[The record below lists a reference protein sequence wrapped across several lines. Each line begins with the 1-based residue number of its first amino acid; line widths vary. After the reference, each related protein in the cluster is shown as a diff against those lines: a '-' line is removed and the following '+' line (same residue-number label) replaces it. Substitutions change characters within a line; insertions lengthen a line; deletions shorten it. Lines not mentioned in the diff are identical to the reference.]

1 MTKSKPSFAQ
11 VTAAVKSIFR
21 KSLTTSSLKKQ
32 VASSLKIDENILNE
46 PNYDNLIKIQE
57 RLYSKKKS
65 KRKPVVVKAKE
76 DPICSQEIP
85 PSPAIIKQRS
95 ILPQRTPV
103 QQMMKE
109 NVLKKRKFED
119 VESDKSRKRM
129 RVEKIKELTPK
140 DMNARVKKMD
150 LPAKSPLAKWALSA
164 ANEIFA
170 QASARFDEEI
180 RKRKAAYIAGAG
192 KIASAPKESPIIE
205 ANLAKSEQISVIKKP
220 EPAPRI
226 EEQKEDSVLEP
237 PVLLGHKRD
246 TAKTN
251 EHPPALEADASEEER
266 SSESKSDSSEIKISE
281 VESIDLDTDV
291 IMEEAD
297 ALEVKVAEI
306 IEQPAIVQQKEEEK
320 AEPKPKVME
329 VKEQSELQKS
339 KEKAEPSQVISE
351 VQSAGLESDV
361 VMEEAQIVE
370 MKVAETMQQQSVP
383 KEETKAK
390 PEPKSKVLHSELQRS
405 AEEDEVLPVVE
416 QILDLQ
422 QEEEPDL
429 QQEEAPGILIL
440 DDDPTPS
447 MEEDEQ
453 EMSEPVANSEETISV
468 IEAKKTDAEDVEV
481 QANAENLSL
490 QKAVSQLRV
499 ESNSSSNHPETK
511 LQSTAETTSCGCK
524 IVSTDVQSKFVKKKS
539 KVVVMVFLPHP
550 YIFPSMLILHVKMW
564 LCCMVESH
572 LDLPKKQT
580 PVRSLTHR
588 ITDLTKTSPI
598 LPVPIKSLLKK
609 TNKKDNAA
617 QTPRRVKFTIP
628 TDAPLGGGK
637 YSRFKKSKRKQP
649 PKPLKDEEVEERIRR
664 GKIQRERKKARGN
677 GFSPRYQSPSSNGK
691 RRPKKNL
698 SPLLSSVPLQRDKIK
713 RLAGKARSNML
724 QETLK
729 KGNYRKPERPKT
741 ERRYGRG
748 KRLVASATKSA
759 KLKKL

>member
-1 MTKSKPSFAQ
+1 MTKVKPSFAQ

-21 KSLTTSSLKKQ
+21 KSLTTSSLKKH
-32 VASSLKIDENILNE
+32 VASSLKIDEKILNE

-65 KRKPVVVKAKE
+65 KRKPVVVKAKA

-85 PSPAIIKQRS
+85 SPAIIKQK
-95 ILPQRTPV
+95 INLPQRTPV

-119 VESDKSRKRM
+119 VESEKSRKRM

-140 DMNARVKKMD
+140 DMNARIKKMD
-150 LPAKSPLAKWALSA
+150 LPAKSPLAKWALST
-164 ANEIFA
+164 ANEIFT

-180 RKRKAAYIAGAG
+180 RKRKAAYIAGACKNG
-192 KIASAPKESPIIE
+192 SAPKQSPIIE
-205 ANLAKSEQISVIKKP
+205 ANLAKSEQTSVIKKP

-226 EEQKEDSVLEP
+226 QEQKEDSVLEP
-237 PVLLGHKRD
+237 PVPLGHKRD

-251 EHPPALEADASEEER
+251 EQQPPSLEADASEEER

-281 VESIDLDTDV
+281 VPSADLEADLV
-291 IMEEAD
+291 MEEAE
-297 ALEVKVAEI
+297 ALEVKAAEI
-306 IEQPAIVQQKEEEK
+306 IEEPVIVQKEEEK
-320 AEPKPKVME
+320 VEPESKTME
-329 VKEQSELQKS
+329 VKENSEPRKS
-339 KEKAEPSQVISE
+339 EEKVGPSQVISE
-351 VQSAGLESDV
+351 VPSADLETDLI
-361 VMEEAQIVE
+361 MEEVGNSE
-370 MKVAETMQQQSVP
+370 VKVVADTIEQPVQKEEENVVP
-383 KEETKAK
+383 KEMEM
-390 PEPKSKVLHSELQRS
+390 KVLHSKSEEEEEIEPSQV
-405 AEEDEVLPVVE
+405 EDE
-416 QILDLQ
+416 IF
-422 QEEEPDL
+422 DL

-440 DDDPTPS
+440 DDDPAPA

-453 EMSEPVANSEETISV
+453 ELSERPANPKETISV
-468 IEAKKTDAEDVEV
+468 IEVEKTDTEDVEGKEKV
-481 QANAENLSL
+481 EKLSL
-490 QKAVSQLRV
+490 VEKSQIAVSQPRGECNAELDS
-499 ESNSSSNHPETK
+499 SNSPETK
-511 LQSTAETTSCGCK
+511 SQSNAEETSCK
-524 IVSTDVQSKFVKKKS
+524 NISTDVENKFVKK
-539 KVVVMVFLPHP
+539 
-550 YIFPSMLILHVKMW
+550 
-564 LCCMVESH
+564 SH
-572 LDLPKKQT
+572 LDLPKKTT
-580 PVRSLTHR
+580 PVRSFTNR

-598 LPVPIKSLLKK
+598 IPASIKSLLKK
-609 TNKKDNAA
+609 NNKKDNAA

-729 KGNYRKPERPKT
+729 KGNYRKSERPKT

>member
-205 ANLAKSEQISVIKKP
+205 ANLARSEQISVIKKP

-370 MKVAETMQQQSVP
+370 VKVAETMQQQSVP

-390 PEPKSKVLHSELQRS
+390 PEPKSKVLHSELQKS

-511 LQSTAETTSCGCK
+511 LKSTAETTSCK
-524 IVSTDVQSKFVKKKS
+524 IVSTDVQSKFVKK
-539 KVVVMVFLPHP
+539 
-550 YIFPSMLILHVKMW
+550 
-564 LCCMVESH
+564 SH

>member
-1 MTKSKPSFAQ
+1 MTKPSFAQ

-21 KSLTTSSLKKQ
+21 KSLTTSSLKKH
-32 VASSLKIDENILNE
+32 VANSLKIDESILNE

-85 PSPAIIKQRS
+85 PSPAIIKQK
-95 ILPQRTPV
+95 INLPQRTPV

-119 VESDKSRKRM
+119 VESEKSRKRM
-129 RVEKIKELTPK
+129 RVEKKIKELTPK
-140 DMNARVKKMD
+140 DMNARIKKMD
-150 LPAKSPLAKWALSA
+150 LPAKSPLAKWALST
-164 ANEIFA
+164 ANEIFT

-180 RKRKAAYIAGAG
+180 RKRKAAYIAGARKNG
-192 KIASAPKESPIIE
+192 SAPKESPIIE
-205 ANLAKSEQISVIKKP
+205 ANLAKSEQTSVIKKP

-226 EEQKEDSVLEP
+226 QEQKEDSVLEP
-237 PVLLGHKRD
+237 PVPLGHKRD

-251 EHPPALEADASEEER
+251 EQPPALEADASEEER

-281 VESIDLDTDV
+281 VPSANLEADLV
-291 IMEEAD
+291 MEEAE

-306 IEQPAIVQQKEEEK
+306 IEEPVIVQTEEEK
-320 AEPKPKVME
+320 VEPEPKVME
-329 VKEQSELQKS
+329 VKEHSEPQSE
-339 KEKAEPSQVISE
+339 EKVGLSQVISE
-351 VQSAGLESDV
+351 VQSADLETDV
-361 VMEEAQIVE
+361 IMEEVGSSE
-370 MKVAETMQQQSVP
+370 VKVVADTIEQPVQKEEENVVP
-383 KEETKAK
+383 KETEM
-390 PEPKSKVLHSELQRS
+390 KVLHSKSEEEEIEPSQV
-405 AEEDEVLPVVE
+405 EDE
-416 QILDLQ
+416 IF
-422 QEEEPDL
+422 DL

-440 DDDPTPS
+440 DDDPAPA

-453 EMSEPVANSEETISV
+453 ESSERPANPKDTISV
-468 IEAKKTDAEDVEV
+468 IEVEKTACSKMEEDEQELSEHPANPKETMSVIEVEKTDTKDVEGKEKVEKLSPV
-481 QANAENLSL
+481 QKL
-490 QKAVSQLRV
+490 QIAVSQPRV
-499 ESNSSSNHPETK
+499 ECNAKLDSSNSPETK
-511 LQSTAETTSCGCK
+511 SQSNAEETSCK
-524 IVSTDVQSKFVKKKS
+524 NVSTDVENKFVKKKS
-539 KVVVMVFLPHP
+539 KVVVM
-550 YIFPSMLILHVKMW
+550 
-564 LCCMVESH
+564 SH
-572 LDLPKKQT
+572 LDLPKKTT
-580 PVRSLTHR
+580 PVRSFTNR

-598 LPVPIKSLLKK
+598 IPAPIKSLLKK

>member
-1 MTKSKPSFAQ
+1 

-21 KSLTTSSLKKQ
+21 KSLTTSSLKKH
-32 VASSLKIDENILNE
+32 VASSLKIDEKILNE

-65 KRKPVVVKAKE
+65 KRKPVVVKAKA

-85 PSPAIIKQRS
+85 SPAIIKRK
-95 ILPQRTPV
+95 INLPQRTPV
-103 QQMMKE
+103 QQKMKE

-119 VESDKSRKRM
+119 VESEKSRKRM

-140 DMNARVKKMD
+140 DMNARIKKMD
-150 LPAKSPLAKWALSA
+150 LPAKSPLAKWALST
-164 ANEIFA
+164 ANEIFT

-180 RKRKAAYIAGAG
+180 RKRKAAYIAGACKNG
-192 KIASAPKESPIIE
+192 SASKQSPIIE
-205 ANLAKSEQISVIKKP
+205 ENLAKSEQTSVIKKP

-226 EEQKEDSVLEP
+226 QEQKEDSVLEP
-237 PVLLGHKRD
+237 PVPLGHKRD

-251 EHPPALEADASEEER
+251 EQPPALEANASEEER

-281 VESIDLDTDV
+281 VPSADLEADLV
-291 IMEEAD
+291 MEEAE
-297 ALEVKVAEI
+297 ALEVKAAEI
-306 IEQPAIVQQKEEEK
+306 IEEPVIVQKEEEK
-320 AEPKPKVME
+320 VEPESKTME
-329 VKEQSELQKS
+329 VKENSEPRKS
-339 KEKAEPSQVISE
+339 EEKVGPSQVISE
-351 VQSAGLESDV
+351 VKV
-361 VMEEAQIVE
+361 VADTIEQPVQKEEENV
-370 MKVAETMQQQSVP
+370 VP
-383 KEETKAK
+383 KEMEM
-390 PEPKSKVLHSELQRS
+390 KVLHSKSEEEEEIEPSQV
-405 AEEDEVLPVVE
+405 EDE
-416 QILDLQ
+416 IF
-422 QEEEPDL
+422 DL

-440 DDDPTPS
+440 DDDPAPA

-453 EMSEPVANSEETISV
+453 ELSERPANPKETTSV
-468 IEAKKTDAEDVEV
+468 IEVEKTDTEDVEGKEKV
-481 QANAENLSL
+481 EKLSL
-490 QKAVSQLRV
+490 VEKSQIAVSQPRGECNAELDS
-499 ESNSSSNHPETK
+499 SNSPETK
-511 LQSTAETTSCGCK
+511 SQSNAEETSCK
-524 IVSTDVQSKFVKKKS
+524 NISTDVENKFVKKKS
-539 KVVVMVFLPHP
+539 KVVVM
-550 YIFPSMLILHVKMW
+550 
-564 LCCMVESH
+564 SH
-572 LDLPKKQT
+572 LDLPKKTT
-580 PVRSLTHR
+580 PVRSFTNR

-598 LPVPIKSLLKK
+598 IPASIKSLLKK
-609 TNKKDNAA
+609 NNKKDNAA

-729 KGNYRKPERPKT
+729 KGNYRKSERPKT